1 MFETWRF
8 GLQMWQNIPM
18 TLDPIAFSFGFF
30 SVYWYAI
37 FFLGGFLIT
46 LLFAIRLVR
55 LGDAPCS
62 EERVWD
68 MFIYIFFGALL
79 GGRIGYILFYNF
91 GIFWEEPLKIFFP
104 YDFKSGM
111 WVGIS
116 GMSYYGGLIG
126 AALVMYWFA
135 RKKNL
140 NFWKT
145 ADFAVF
151 LVPIA
156 TFFGRLGNFFNVELY
171 GRITNQPWGM
181 MFPQVAPVGVL
192 RHPSALYEAF
202 LEGAVL
208 FVLMLFFRK
217 KLQFSGALTCVY
229 LVFYAVLRFLAEF
242 FREPDPQLGLFF
254 GSLANGFTLNQIF
267 AFVLFCAAIAI
278 FMWLKQ
284 KNRAIISVNKIA

>member
-37 FFLGGFLIT
+37 FFLIGFFAT
-46 LLFAIRLVR
+46 LLFALRIVR
-55 LGDAPCS
+55 RSEFPFS
-62 EERVWD
+62 EENVWD
-68 MFIYIFFGALL
+68 MFIYIFFGTLL
-79 GGRIGYILFYNF
+79 GGRVGYAFFYNF
-91 GIFWEEPLKIFFP
+91 DIFWAAPLKIFLP
-104 YDFKSGM
+104 YDFESGM
-111 WVGIS
+111 WIGIS

-126 AALVMYWFA
+126 ATISLYWFA
-135 RKKNL
+135 RAKNF
-140 NFWKT
+140 NFWEM
-145 ADFAVF
+145 ADFVAF
-151 LVPIA
+151 LAPIA

-181 MFPQVAPVGVL
+181 VFPGVVPVGVL
-192 RHPSALYEAF
+192 HHPSALYEAF

-217 KLQFSGALTCVY
+217 KLQFSGALTCIY
-229 LVFYAVLRFLAEF
+229 LASYAILRFLVEF

-254 GSLANGFTLNQIF
+254 GSLAGGFTLNQIF
-267 AFVLFCAAIAI
+267 AFALFCAAIVI

-284 KNRAIISVNKIA
+284 KNRATMVQDT